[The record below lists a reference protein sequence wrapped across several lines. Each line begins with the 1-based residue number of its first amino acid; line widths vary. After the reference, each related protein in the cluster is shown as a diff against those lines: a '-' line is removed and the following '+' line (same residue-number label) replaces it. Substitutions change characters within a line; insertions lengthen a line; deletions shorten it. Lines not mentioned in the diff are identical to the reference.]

1 MTGMTERQEEFY
13 RLYMS
18 GYSTGKIAKKYKI
31 NRVTAYRTIIRAEKH
46 IAAAREIQKK
56 FRKEEANNRNQI
68 HDSRE
73 SCHEKEQQPDIP
85 E

>member
-56 FRKEEANNRNQI
+56 FRKEEANNRNRRRTAARYSGTKRQGN
-68 HDSRE
+68 RL
-73 SCHEKEQQPDIP
+73 
-85 E
+85 